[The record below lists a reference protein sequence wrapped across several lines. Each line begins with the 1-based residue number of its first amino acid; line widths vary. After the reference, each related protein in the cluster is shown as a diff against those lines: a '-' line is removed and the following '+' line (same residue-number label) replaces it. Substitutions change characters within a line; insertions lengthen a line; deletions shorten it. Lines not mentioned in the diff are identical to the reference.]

1 MRNATHGGSRFN
13 LIPTASSSA
22 SRSALCSA
30 LFVASNTIRIMSLV
44 FAALNRWVVIRVN
57 VLGTALSAAL
67 AWYLTYVAD
76 MRATDA
82 GFSLSMAGESKE
94 LQSDDGM
101 MGLMRG
107 RGSCV

>member
-1 MRNATHGGSRFN
+1 MRVVS
-13 LIPTASSSA
+13 
-22 SRSALCSA
+22 
-30 LFVASNTIRIMSLV
+30 IRAYGAQDAFRREAYARMDRYTRASLV

-76 MRATDA
+76 IRAADA
-82 GFSLSMAGESKE
+82 GFSLSMAGESNE